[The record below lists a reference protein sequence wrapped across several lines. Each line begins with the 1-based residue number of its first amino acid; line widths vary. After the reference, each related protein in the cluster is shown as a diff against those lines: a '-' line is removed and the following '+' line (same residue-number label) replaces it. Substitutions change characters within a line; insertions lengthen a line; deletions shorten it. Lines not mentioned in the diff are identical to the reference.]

1 MSFRLV
7 ILIIISYIYIGCS
20 KTTIVLLDNGKT
32 ENAIIVTTDGGS
44 RRLDKT
50 GDFIELTKKDKAPNK
65 TGNLSSKEIK
75 SRFDEVLLSAP
86 NKPKTYILYFN
97 SNSVKLTQESE
108 KFLLEAIA
116 SMKKRSPCVVDII
129 GHTDTV
135 GSKSKNLLIS
145 LKRAKYI
152 ESIINDKGIDVI
164 SLTAKGYGEETL
176 FVDTPDN
183 TAELKNRNVEI
194 FIK

>member
-1 MSFRLV
+1 MFFRLV
-7 ILIIISYIYIGCS
+7 IAFVIIYIYMGCS
-20 KTTIVLLDNGKT
+20 KTTIVLLDNGKAQ
-32 ENAIIVTTDGGS
+32 NAIVVTTDAGS
-44 RRLDKT
+44 SRLDKT
-50 GDFIELTKKDKAPNK
+50 GDFVELTKRDKAPSEA
-65 TGNLSSKEIK
+65 GHLSSEEIK

-86 NKPKTYILYFN
+86 NRPKTYILYFN
-97 SNSVKLTQESE
+97 TNSVKLTPKSE
-108 KFLLEAIA
+108 KLLLDAIA

-152 ESIINDKGIDVI
+152 ESIINDKGIDVL
-164 SLTAKGYGEETL
+164 SLTAKGYGEEEL
-176 FVDTPDN
+176 LVDTPDN
-183 TAELKNRNVEI
+183 VSELKNRNVEI